1 MSIQPIPSASYL
13 PSPLGWLRLKANA
26 IGLTHLDF
34 VEECGD
40 ESSPNDY
47 TELAAKELSAY
58 FAGELEVFTVP
69 LCLQGT
75 HFQLNVWEE
84 LQKIP
89 FGTQV
94 SYETIARRLGDVKVI
109 RAAATAN
116 GRNPVP
122 IIVPCHRVVGKD
134 GSLTGYSGGLQKK
147 KWLLEWEQR
156 TFQPSLLEVFDQMS
170 Y

>member
-1 MSIQPIPSASYL
+1 MSITPVPFVSYIE
-13 PSPLGWLRLKANA
+13 SPLGWMCIKANP
-26 IGLTHLDF
+26 IGVTHVEF
-34 VEECGD
+34 VQ
-40 ESSPNDY
+40 S
-47 TELAAKELSAY
+47 K
-58 FAGELEVFTVP
+58 ELEVHPNEHTLLAVQELTAFFEGRLEQFSVP

-84 LQKIP
+84 LQRIP

-94 SYETIARRLGDVKVI
+94 SYETMARRLGDVKVI

-116 GRNPVP
+116 GRNPVA

-134 GSLTGYSGGLQKK
+134 GSLTGYSGGIHKK
-147 KWLLEWEQR
+147 KWLLDWEQR
-156 TFQPSLLEVFDQMS
+156 TFQPSLLEAFDQMS